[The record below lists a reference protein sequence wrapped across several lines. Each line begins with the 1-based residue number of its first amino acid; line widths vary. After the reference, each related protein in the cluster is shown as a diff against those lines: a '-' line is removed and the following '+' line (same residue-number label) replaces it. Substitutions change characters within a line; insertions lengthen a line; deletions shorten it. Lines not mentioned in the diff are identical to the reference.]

1 MKQFYRI
8 CLLALMALFTV
19 VCTNAQ
25 GLKIITGHPD
35 LKIKIKRCEI
45 SGSTCVVDMLIENVG
60 STDVYIEFFGGSY
73 TKVYDDEGD
82 VFTKDNVKIS
92 LGNGKLGDYLSE
104 TLHPEVPIKA
114 RLQIEGIPESVTMLK
129 RINLAMYSQPWGLNP
144 AKDKFIVISNIPIS
158 RDGDE

>member
-35 LKIKIKRCEI
+35 LKIKIKRCEV
-45 SGSTCVVDMLIENVG
+45 SGSTCVVDMLMENIG
-60 STDVYIEFFGGSY
+60 STDVYIQLFGSQ

-104 TLHPEVPIKA
+104 TLHPEVPIKT

-129 RINLAMYSQPWGLNP
+129 RINLAMYSQPWGLDP
-144 AKDKFIVISNIPIS
+144 SKDKFIIISNVPIS